1 MTANDKKAKA
11 SMSAMLRQASTRRVR
26 SRAKVVDFTLFRIC
40 QRRFIPNGTM
50 KSNTREKGMKPV
62 KTVITL

>member
-1 MTANDKKAKA
+1 
-11 SMSAMLRQASTRRVR
+11 MSVMRRQASTKRMR
-26 SRAKVVDFTLFRIC
+26 SWAKVVDFTLFRIC

-50 KSNTREKGMKPV
+50 KSNTREKGRKPV

>member
-1 MTANDKKAKA
+1 
-11 SMSAMLRQASTRRVR
+11 MSLRRFQASTRRVR
-26 SRAKVVDFTLFRIC
+26 SWEKVVDFTLFRIC

-50 KSNTREKGMKPV
+50 KSNTREKGRKPV